1 MVAFEH
7 PISLHLPHMSVQ
19 DNPILR
25 HVHDP
30 LQPFMHEHDTKF
42 NNLGCAIALVVRT
55 GFNRLWCNFH
65 YHSVAATLPCQ
76 IKGGGGSYTV
86 TGPKTQKRP

>member
-1 MVAFEH
+1 MVTFEH
-7 PISLHLPHMSVQ
+7 AISLLLPHMSVQ

-55 GFNRLWCNFH
+55 GSNRLWCNFH
-65 YHSVAATLPCQ
+65 PHLVAGSV
-76 IKGGGGSYTV
+76 
-86 TGPKTQKRP
+86 